1 MIDPAMCRPGRLDKL
16 LYVDLPGAEERVEI
30 VRTMLRKVPLRSA
43 MGGGGVVGGEEQQ
56 EGRIVGEG
64 GGGQQGDGG
73 REETQ
78 REVERV
84 IRERGEGYS
93 GADLAAVVREAGVL
107 ALRKTLGTL
116 AMMESGGATSAMRTG
131 EGKEEEEDVDVQ
143 VGVEDFVLAMEKVPP
158 SVSRAQRRKYEALRA
173 KFAGMPVGGAR
184 AKAKAVTS
192 GIDLDAE
199 EEDEQEDKGKEVGM
213 DVGGQGVAA

>member
-30 VRTMLRKVPLRSA
+30 VRTMLRKVPLRSVT
-43 MGGGGVVGGEEQQ
+43 GGGGAQ
-56 EGRIVGEG
+56 
-64 GGGQQGDGG
+64 GGGQQGEGDQGGEGG

-78 REVERV
+78 KEVERV

-116 AMMESGGATSAMRTG
+116 AMMESGGATSASAMRTDTG
-131 EGKEEEEDVDVQ
+131 EGKEDKQEEEDMDVQ
-143 VGVEDFVLAMEKVPP
+143 VGVEEFVLAMEKVPP

-192 GIDLDAE
+192 GIDLDVEDE
-199 EEDEQEDKGKEVGM
+199 EEQEGKGKEMGM

>member
-1 MIDPAMCRPGRLDKL
+1 M
-16 LYVDLPGAEERVEI
+16 EI
-30 VRTMLRKVPLRSA
+30 VRTMLRKVPLRSVTGS
-43 MGGGGVVGGEEQQ
+43 GGAQ
-56 EGRIVGEG
+56 
-64 GGGQQGDGG
+64 GGGQQGEGEGG

-116 AMMESGGATSAMRTG
+116 AMMESGAASAMRTDTG
-131 EGKEEEEDVDVQ
+131 EGKGEEEEDVDVQ
-143 VGVEDFVLAMEKVPP
+143 VGVEEFVLAMEKVPP

-192 GIDLDAE
+192 GIDLDVE
-199 EEDEQEDKGKEVGM
+199 EEDEQEGKEKLE
-213 DVGGQGVAA
+213 VGGQGVVA